1 MHRVR
6 KYQQPL
12 YVCFVDLEKAF
23 DSISHDKA
31 WVTMMG
37 MGYSSAL
44 DWLAGQTVQ
53 ETAR

>member
-1 MHRVR
+1 MHRAR

-23 DSISHDKA
+23 DSIFHDKA

-44 DWLAGQTVQ
+44 D
-53 ETAR
+53 